1 MAGAKWK
8 LNNLTAILD
17 RNNLQNDYTVDEVMP
32 IEPVADKWQAFGW
45 NVLQIDGHNME
56 AIVNALEK
64 AISFKEAPTMII
76 AGTIKGKG
84 VSFMENVCEWHGKAP
99 AIDEAS
105 QAIEEIRRCISE

>member
-8 LNNLTAILD
+8 LDNLTAILD

-45 NVLQIDGHNME
+45 NVLEINGHNMD
-56 AIVNALEK
+56 AVVKALEG
-64 AISFKEAPTMII
+64 AQSFQGAPTMIV
-76 AGTIKGKG
+76 ANTVKGKG

-99 AIDEAS
+99 AQDEAD
-105 QAIEEIRRCISE
+105 QALAELRRCLSE